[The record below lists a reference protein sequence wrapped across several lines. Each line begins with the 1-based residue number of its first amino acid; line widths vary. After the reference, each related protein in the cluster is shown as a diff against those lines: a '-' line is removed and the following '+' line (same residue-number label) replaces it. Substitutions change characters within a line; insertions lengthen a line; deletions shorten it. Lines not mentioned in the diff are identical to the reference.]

1 MKSKSIFMLVSAQ
14 AESVRLMLPGRQ
26 TQVQCQVTELQ
37 AQRRPA
43 DRQTRGHSSAT
54 IRRSS
59 HLFSQYDELKV
70 NKVPVSSFGAIWTIW
85 KHFDIRTRT
94 LELKWRFPTVP
105 STSERETLRGQIMED
120 YSYFLAWICYFFFS
134 LTLLNEGFFSIR

>member
-1 MKSKSIFMLVSAQ
+1 MKSKSISMLVSAQ

-70 NKVPVSSFGAIWTIW
+70 IKVPVSLIWSYLN
-85 KHFDIRTRT
+85 H
-94 LELKWRFPTVP
+94 LEAF
-105 STSERETLRGQIMED
+105 
-120 YSYFLAWICYFFFS
+120 
-134 LTLLNEGFFSIR
+134 

>member
-70 NKVPVSSFGAIWTIW
+70 IKVPVSLIWSYLN
-85 KHFDIRTRT
+85 H
-94 LELKWRFPTVP
+94 LEAFWH
-105 STSERETLRGQIMED
+105 
-120 YSYFLAWICYFFFS
+120 
-134 LTLLNEGFFSIR
+134 